1 MDDCASIVS
10 VAEECSC
17 MAYFATIMDVALRQ
31 GGYTL

>member
-17 MAYFATIMDVALRQ
+17 MAYFATIMDVAEWLIA
-31 GGYTL
+31 LAV